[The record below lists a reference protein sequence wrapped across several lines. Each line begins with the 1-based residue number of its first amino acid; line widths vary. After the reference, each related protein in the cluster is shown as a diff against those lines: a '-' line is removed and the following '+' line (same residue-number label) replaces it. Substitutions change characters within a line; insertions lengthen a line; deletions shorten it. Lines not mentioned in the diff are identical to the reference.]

1 MRRGQLLSLLDAKYR
16 DLWDKSLPREMLY
29 QLVVYAISHRQGLQ
43 SSILYPTTNSLA
55 KEARIEVTD
64 PIYGKQLGQVC
75 LRPVNLTEIEE
86 LVSANTAAAR
96 RQREVIANNL
106 AFGDDTQPRR

>member
-16 DLWDKSLPREMLY
+16 DLWEKTLPREMLY
-29 QLVVYAISHRQGLQ
+29 QLFVYAISHRHKLQ
-43 SSILYPTTNSLA
+43 SSILYPTTNPLA

-64 PIYGKQLGQVC
+64 PVYGKHLGQVC

-86 LVSANTAAAR
+86 LVSSNTAVAR
-96 RQREVIANNL
+96 RQREAFAKRL
-106 AFGDDTQPRR
+106 AFG